1 MFPGLPKHH
10 LPSRCAVCHSWP
22 RPQLCASC
30 LERFA
35 GARPRC
41 ARCALTRTQVGDAPC
56 PDCRDWALE
65 ACHAAVDYA
74 FPWNELLTAFK
85 FQRQSGY
92 SELFAGLLLR
102 DAGVRAL
109 LGDLGSDDVLM
120 PLPLSA
126 QRLAERGF
134 NQAWEL
140 ARSLHRLSGCK
151 ARLQTRLLLR
161 TRQTLAQSQLDRAQR
176 LANVRDAFLTEPLA
190 PDCVR
195 GRAVVLVDDVMTSG
209 ATLNA
214 AAQSLLQAGAKGVQ
228 ALVVAR
234 TPS

>member
-1 MFPGLPKHH
+1 
-10 LPSRCAVCHSWP
+10 
-22 RPQLCASC
+22 
-30 LERFA
+30 
-35 GARPRC
+35 
-41 ARCALTRTQVGDAPC
+41 
-56 PDCRDWALE
+56 
-65 ACHAAVDYA
+65 
-74 FPWNELLTAFK
+74 
-85 FQRQSGY
+85 
-92 SELFAGLLLR
+92 
-102 DAGVRAL
+102 
-109 LGDLGSDDVLM
+109 M

-140 ARSLHRLSGCK
+140 ARTLHRLSGCK
-151 ARLQTRLLLR
+151 AQLQTRLLLR
-161 TRQTLAQSQLDRAQR
+161 TRHTLAQSQLDRAQR